1 MPPWDTAGAWHQ
13 TRPSGTWL
21 RASAR
26 GVSLTA
32 MLFTQFVDEDLGC
45 ASYLVGD
52 EDAGVSAVIDPAYAI
67 EPYLEEAKRRKLE
80 ITRVMETHTHA
91 DHVSGH
97 GRLALEHGLPVA
109 IHPAAGPEYEFEPL
123 EDGAEIELGEVA
135 IRIMHTPG
143 HRPEH
148 CAFAVI
154 DRSRADEPWLTLTG
168 DSLFVGDAA
177 RPDLAVEAREG
188 AQGLFRSLQRLLELP
203 DGVEV
208 YPGHV
213 SGSLCGAGMSS
224 KASTT
229 IGFERRFNHRLTL
242 GSEEEFVSE
251 FADPGLRP
259 PNMER
264 IVAINRGPFV
274 GAPADLQQVSSADG
288 AVLLDVRSARAFA
301 AGHAHGAI
309 NVPVGGSQFPTRAA
323 FVLDPDDR
331 IVLHASPEKVER
343 AARGLRAVGFLE
355 LGGYLPEIDQS
366 ETFEPVELDELED
379 LLASQDV
386 QVLDVR
392 EKEERDDG
400 YIPESRHIPYRRVA
414 DFAQELGDDG
424 TVVTIC
430 ATGARASLAASIL
443 AAEGVRA
450 RPVLGA
456 GVDDWKAAG
465 KPTASFR
472 RCGS

>member
-1 MPPWDTAGAWHQ
+1 
-13 TRPSGTWL
+13 
-21 RASAR
+21 
-26 GVSLTA
+26 V
-32 MLFTQFVDEDLGC
+32 LFKQFVDDDLGC

-52 EDAGVSAVIDPAYAI
+52 EEAGEAAVVDPAYAI
-67 EPYLEEAKRRKLE
+67 EPYLEEARRHNVE
-80 ITRVMETHTHA
+80 ITRVLETHTHA

-97 GRLALEHGLPVA
+97 GRFALEHGVPVA
-109 IHPAAGPEYEFEPL
+109 IHPAAEPEYEFEPL
-123 EDGAEIELGEVA
+123 EDGAEFELGQVLVRV
-135 IRIMHTPG
+135 IHTPG

-148 CAFAVI
+148 CVFAVV

-168 DSLFVGDAA
+168 DSLLVGDTA
-177 RPDLAVEAREG
+177 RPDLAGAAREG
-188 AQGLFRSLQRLLELP
+188 AQGLYRSLQRLLELP

-213 SGSLCGAGMSS
+213 AGSLCGAGMSS

-229 IGFERRFNHRLTL
+229 IGFERRFNHKLAL
-242 GSEEEFVSE
+242 GAEEFVSE
-251 FADPGLRP
+251 SAGNGALRP
-259 PNMER
+259 PNMDR
-264 IVAINRGPFV
+264 IVAINRGPVV
-274 GAPADLQQVSSADG
+274 GAPEALERVSSAEG

-309 NVPVGGSQFPTRAA
+309 NAPVGGSQFPTRAA
-323 FVLDPDDR
+323 FVLDPEER
-331 IVLHASPEKVER
+331 IVLHGSLDEVER

-355 LGGYLPEIDQS
+355 LGGYLPDTDQS
-366 ETFEPVELDELED
+366 ETFDPVELDELEE
-379 LLASQDV
+379 LFASGDV
-386 QVLDVR
+386 QLLDVR

-400 YIPESRHIPYRRVA
+400 YIPESRHIPYRRVG
-414 DFAQELGDDG
+414 DFAHELGDDG
-424 TVVTIC
+424 PVVTIC

-443 AAEGVRA
+443 AAEGVPA

-456 GVDDWKAAG
+456 GVADWQEAG